1 MATDENA
8 SSETTLDQVMDDI
21 RRELVVRVAREDRE
35 DNRDV
40 YDALENE

>member
-8 SSETTLDQVMDDI
+8 SSETTLDRVMDDI
-21 RRELVVRVAREDRE
+21 RQELVTRVAREDRE

>member
-1 MATDENA
+1 MATDEDG
-8 SSETTLDQVMDDI
+8 SRESPLDRVMADI

-40 YDALENE
+40 YDALEHE